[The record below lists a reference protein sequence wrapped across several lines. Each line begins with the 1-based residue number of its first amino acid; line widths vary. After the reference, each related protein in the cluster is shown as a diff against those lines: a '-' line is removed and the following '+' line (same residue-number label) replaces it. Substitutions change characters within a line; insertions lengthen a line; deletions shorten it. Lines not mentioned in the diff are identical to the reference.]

1 MAVNPVHAT
10 YRHLCE
16 KYLGGDGLS
25 IRKLG
30 GNLGLFSQS
39 LRKNFLARLGF
50 QLGHYAPKSLAQ
62 FLCRTIMGVA
72 CWERDLSVK
81 WEQL

>member
-39 LRKNFLARLGF
+39 LRKIFLARLGF

-62 FLCRTIMGVA
+62 YYIAPSWELHVGSETSGGSHFL
-72 CWERDLSVK
+72 
-81 WEQL
+81 